1 MKLRDYKI
9 IFIAVALVG
18 VLLIASYAIAG
29 AIRAPP
35 GEQFSEL
42 YLLGPEQMAQNYP
55 SNIAV
60 GENYSV
66 YVDVGNH
73 LGSTADYVLYVKL
86 ANATDQLPN
95 TTLGTPSPLTP
106 LYEYRFSIQDSAVWQ
121 RLLSFTVTDATVTP
135 TNAQINTIKI
145 NDQTQKI
152 DKSTVWN
159 SNSSKFP
166 YTLFFELWLFNEQTG
181 SLEFNDRYVSLQLN
195 LTRTT

>member
-1 MKLRDYKI
+1 MKLKDYKI

-60 GENYSV
+60 GQNYSV
-66 YVDVGNH
+66 YLDVGNH

-95 TTLGTPSPLTP
+95 TTTGTPSPLQP
-106 LYEYRFSIQDSAVWQ
+106 LYENRFTLQDNAVWQ
-121 RLLSFTVTDATVTP
+121 QLLSFKVTDATTTP
-135 TNAQINTIKI
+135 NTAQINTLKI
-145 NDQTQKI
+145 NDQTINIHKATSWNTN
-152 DKSTVWN
+152 ST
-159 SNSSKFP
+159 KYP
-166 YTLFFELWLFNEQTG
+166 YQLFFELWLYNQQTG
-181 SLEFNDRYVSLQLN
+181 QVEFNDRYVNLQLN
-195 LTRTT
+195 LTKTS

>member
-1 MKLRDYKI
+1 MKLKDYKI

-60 GENYSV
+60 GQNYSV

-73 LGSTADYVLYVKL
+73 LGSTGNYVLYVKL

-95 TTLGTPSPLTP
+95 TTTGTPSPLQP
-106 LYEYRFSIQDSAVWQ
+106 LYEYRFTLQDSAVFQ
-121 RLLSFTVTDATVTP
+121 RLLSFTVTDATTTS
-135 TNAQINTIKI
+135 TNAQINTLKI
-145 NDQTQKI
+145 NDQTINI
-152 DKSTVWN
+152 DKSTLWN

-166 YTLFFELWLFNEQTG
+166 YTMFFELWLFNEQTG
-181 SLEFNDRYVSLQLN
+181 LVQFNDRYVSLQLN

>member
-1 MKLRDYKI
+1 MKLKDYKI

-35 GEQFSEL
+35 GEAFSEL

-60 GENYSV
+60 GQNYSV

-73 LGSTADYVLYVKL
+73 LGSTANYLLYVKL

-95 TTLGTPSPLTP
+95 TTLGIPSPVVP

-121 RLLSFTVTDATVTP
+121 RLLSFKVTDATTTP
-135 TNAQINTIKI
+135 NSAEISTLQLD
-145 NDQTQKI
+145 DQTINIHKTTSWNTN
-152 DKSTVWN
+152 STKY
-159 SNSSKFP
+159 S
-166 YTLFFELWLFNEQTG
+166 YQLFFELWLYNQQTG
-181 SLEFNDRYVSLQLN
+181 QVEFNNRYVNLQLN
-195 LTRTT
+195 LTKTS